1 MQELYTALSNVVP
14 LMECYFDALTAILGN
29 LTTEVTHKY
38 SSAWVGIRELV
49 YDAYHNSSVVDDI
62 KKLKSGFTSSC
73 PTETTSYNCSANL
86 EAVEGGVSNIS
97 HEIQI

>member
-14 LMECYFDALTAILGN
+14 LMECYFDALTVILGN

-49 YDAYHNSSVVDDI
+49 YVAYHNSSLLEDI
-62 KKLKSGFTSSC
+62 KKLKSGFSSSC
-73 PTETTSYNCSANL
+73 LAETTSYNCSANL
-86 EAVEGGVSNIS
+86 EAVEGGVSRYWMK
-97 HEIQI
+97 